1 MTRIQDTRRSAL
13 PPPADDAAAAAFL
26 RENAATIRGFRAHRK
41 DGEAFSRFATTSHYG
56 DMMAAVRR
64 AAVALRAD
72 EGNHEARAL
81 IEHVAAALDVPAPD
95 LFGLDAVPAHLV
107 ASGRWRPRSVNVDL
121 IDPDES
127 ARLAPESKFQASL
140 NHFSEKVLPKTRA
153 VKVQGLYPA
162 YMVAGAVTPVVG
174 AVGRTVATPMSA
186 AAKEVRGWSD
196 ELADE
201 VQLALRRIRDATSA
215 SGLKMSD
222 IKKLHPVEQRMMI
235 MTGQALHG
243 MALDA
248 EMFVQWARDP
258 KSVELPK
265 GLAARIKKWASSSL
279 DGLARFLKA
288 TASGVKTLTDE
299 DSWRTFSVH
308 AQFGGGVEKF
318 WVSARGGVSLMFPT
332 LEQVQRDGEVV
343 MQVVP
348 RLNPVDTL
356 LGGISLTSRGGGV
369 NFRAG
374 PVGAKVSDFEH
385 EVKAGIPG
393 IIGVA
398 VGEDYAYGPV
408 VAFGYSPP
416 VGLLNL
422 ALPVNVR
429 VGGEVKLF
437 HPAFAG
443 ISRPTRRMA
452 ERISIGC
459 DIAHRALKRAIAKVR
474 GKQVEGQ
481 VEDGWPV
488 TQRWNLAHALVDRS
502 AAAEVVAHHRLE
514 RLAQIAPER
523 LDRALSREALEMLG
537 EDAKDPTKT
546 HATIREYL
554 EHVTKR
560 IDAIREN
567 IVELA
572 ELQASGVHIKRS
584 TLSAKTEEL
593 RRTTMA
599 FEFVDVLLEKMFPTE
614 AAAPATFKAGT
625 QRPPRMDRRPK
636 TRQEVAS

>member
-1 MTRIQDTRRSAL
+1 MTRIQDTRRATPSKL
-13 PPPADDAAAAAFL
+13 PVGDAFL
-26 RENAATIRGFRAHRK
+26 REHASTIEGFKRHRK
-41 DGEAFSRFATTSHYG
+41 DGEAFSRYATSSRYG

-64 AAVALRAD
+64 AAVTLRV
-72 EGNHEARAL
+72 NPKHEASRVLLEDVARA
-81 IEHVAAALDVPAPD
+81 IDVPLPD
-95 LFGLDAVPAHLV
+95 LVSLDSVPAHLV

-127 ARLAPESKFQASL
+127 SRLAPESKFQAQL

-153 VKVQGLYPA
+153 VKVSALYPA
-162 YMVAGAVTPVVG
+162 YAVAGAVTPVVG
-174 AVGRTVATPMSA
+174 AVGRTVATPMNA
-186 AAKEVRGWSD
+186 VAEEVRGWSD
-196 ELADE
+196 GLADE

-215 SGLKMSD
+215 SGLRMGD
-222 IKKLHPVEQRMMI
+222 MKKLHPIEQRMMV

-248 EMFVQWARDP
+248 ELFIQWARDP
-258 KSVELPK
+258 KSVQLPK
-265 GLAARIKKWASSSL
+265 GFAARVKKWASSSL

-299 DSWRTFSVH
+299 ESWRTFSVH
-308 AQFGGGVEKF
+308 AQFGGGLEKF

-356 LGGISLTSRGGGV
+356 LGGVSLTSRGGGV

-393 IIGVA
+393 IIGIA

-416 VGLLNL
+416 VGLLNVL
-422 ALPVNVR
+422 PLPVNVR

-459 DIAHRALKRAIAKVR
+459 DVAHRALKRAIARLR
-474 GKQVEGQ
+474 GKELEGQ
-481 VEDGWPV
+481 VDGGWPV
-488 TQRWNLAHALVDRS
+488 TQRWNLARALVDRS
-502 AAAEVVAHHRLE
+502 GAAEMVAHARLE
-514 RLAQIAPER
+514 RLASIAPDR
-523 LDRALSREALEMLG
+523 LDRALSKEALEMLG
-537 EDAKDPTKT
+537 QDATTPAKT

-567 IVELA
+567 ITELA
-572 ELQASGVHIKRS
+572 ELQASGVHITKKA
-584 TLSAKTEEL
+584 LSAKTEEL
-593 RRTTMA
+593 RRTTAA
-599 FEFVDVLLEKMFPTE
+599 FEFVDVLLEKMFPAE
-614 AAAPATFKAGT
+614 AAAPATFKVGH
-625 QRPPRMDRRPK
+625 QRPPRPMRRD
-636 TRQEVAS
+636 EVRREKAS